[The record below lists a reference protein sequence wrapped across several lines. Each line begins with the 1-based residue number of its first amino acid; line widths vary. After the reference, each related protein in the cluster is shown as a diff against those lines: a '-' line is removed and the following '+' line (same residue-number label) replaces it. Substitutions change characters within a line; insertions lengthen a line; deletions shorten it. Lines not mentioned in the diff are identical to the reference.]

1 MANSHSYS
9 ITRYLNARQAT
20 HPRFLS
26 DGRTLV
32 FLTNITGVPQVWQTV
47 LPPEPGAALWPEQL
61 TFDADRAMQLV
72 CSPVSGDDR
81 LVFARDSGGN
91 EKSQLFLLATASTA
105 ETPLTTGYA
114 EAQHAP
120 GPWSADGRCFLFSA
134 NRRHPGIFDLYLQ
147 DPDGDAVCIWQN
159 DAPGYLSNPRF
170 SPDGQRVAVVRMQ
183 SAFDHALFEID
194 LATGQ
199 VRRLLAQPTAA
210 QNLGAGVQ
218 YSDIA
223 YTADGRGL
231 WLDTDIAADFLY
243 IAHLDLAT
251 EALEPL
257 IKPAWDCENLT
268 LSPDGRM
275 LAYTVNVDGA
285 DRFEIYDLDRGTT
298 RCAPVFADA
307 AGASPGLLFGGGLNF
322 APDSRRIAFAFSRAD
337 RAADVFV
344 WDLARDTVHA
354 VTRSSHGGVPAS
366 SFVVPELIHYPTFDA
381 GADGQPRQ
389 IPAWFYRPDQPEK
402 APAIVMVHGG
412 PEGQSR
418 PLFTPLIQYFVRH
431 GYAVLAPNVRGSTGY
446 GKAYAHLDDVE
457 KRPDSVADL
466 AYAAHWLR
474 AHPAI
479 DGDHLIVYG
488 GSYGGFMVLAA
499 MTQYP
504 DLWSAGVDIV
514 GISNF
519 VTFLENTS
527 EYRRAHREAEY
538 GSLSRDRAVLES
550 ISPAHHLDQIRAPL
564 IVIHGAN
571 DPRVPLG
578 EAEQVVAALQ
588 ARQVPVEFM
597 VFADEGHG
605 VVRLPNKLAA
615 YPAIVDFLKRYA

>member
-1 MANSHSYS
+1 MTTAHSYS

-20 HPRFLS
+20 HPRFMA

-32 FLTNITGVPQVWQTV
+32 FLTNITGVPQVWQTE
-47 LPPEPGAALWPEQL
+47 LSPEAGAISWPEQL
-61 TFDADRAMQLV
+61 TFDADRVLSLV
-72 CSPVSGDDR
+72 CSPAPGDDR
-81 LVFARDSGGN
+81 LVFARDLGGN
-91 EKSQLFLLATASTA
+91 EQSQLFLLATGSAV
-105 ETPLTTGYA
+105 ETPLTEGHA
-114 EAQHAP
+114 AAQHHP
-120 GPWSADGRCFLFSA
+120 GPWSADGKCFLFSA
-134 NRRHPGIFDLYLQ
+134 NRRHRGIFDLYLQ
-147 DPDGDAVCIWQN
+147 DPDGDAVCVWQN
-159 DAPGYLSNPRF
+159 DASGYLVSPRF
-170 SPDGQRVAVVRMQ
+170 SPDGQRVAVIRAQ

-194 LATGQ
+194 LTTGQ
-199 VRRLLAQPTAA
+199 VRRLLAQH
-210 QNLGAGVQ
+210 AGVQ
-218 YSDIA
+218 FADIA

-231 WLDTDIAADFLY
+231 WLCTDSAADFLY

-257 IKPAWDCENLT
+257 VKPAWDCENLT
-268 LSPDGRM
+268 LSPDGRT
-275 LAYTVNVDGA
+275 LAYTVNVEGA
-285 DRFEIYDLDRGTT
+285 DRLEVYDLDRRVA
-298 RCAPVFADA
+298 RCAPDFA
-307 AGASPGLLFGGGLNF
+307 STPGLVVGGGLTF
-322 APDSRRIAFAFSRAD
+322 SPDSRQIAFAFSSATRT
-337 RAADVFV
+337 ADVFV
-344 WDLARDTVHA
+344 WDLARDTVQA
-354 VTRSSHGGVPAS
+354 ATRSSHGGVPVS
-366 SFVVPELIHYPTFDA
+366 SFVVPELVHYLTFDA
-381 GADGQPRQ
+381 GPDGQPRQ
-389 IPAWFYRPDQPEK
+389 IPAWFYRPERSEK
-402 APAIVMVHGG
+402 VPAIVMVHGG

-418 PLFTPLIQYFVRH
+418 PLFTPLIQYFVHH

-457 KRPDSVADL
+457 KRPNSVADL

-474 AHPAI
+474 SHPAI
-479 DGDHLIVYG
+479 DGDHLVVYG

-499 MTQYP
+499 MTEYP

-538 GSLSRDRAVLES
+538 GSLSRDRAMLES
-550 ISPAHHLDQIRAPL
+550 ISPVHQLDRIRAPL

-571 DPRVPLG
+571 DPRVPLS

-605 VVRLPNKLAA
+605 LVRLPNKLAA
-615 YPAIVDFLKRYA
+615 YPAIVDFLKRHA